1 MAGMIPQE
9 RIQRA
14 VEDVVDMLV
23 ELTKE
28 IPLSCVPKRI
38 VEQMVDSPS
47 PLIVMET
54 IEVARSILQ
63 ERIQMTHC
71 GGDRRISCT
80 LSGPERKTFRKNACL
95 SGLWSRSVVRWRW
108 CKRPLT
114 TAVTTAK
121 GRFGRPSSGW
131 NRSWLGSK
139 SSVRES

>member
-1 MAGMIPQE
+1 MIPQE

-63 ERIQMTHC
+63 ERIQ
-71 GGDRRISCT
+71 
-80 LSGPERKTFRKNACL
+80 
-95 SGLWSRSVVRWRW
+95 
-108 CKRPLT
+108 
-114 TAVTTAK
+114 
-121 GRFGRPSSGW
+121 
-131 NRSWLGSK
+131 
-139 SSVRES
+139 